1 MNKSIFTGLS
11 IAAAGLMA
19 SANLSAQTIAEYTFG
34 GASGVATNV
43 DANLTAGNFTA
54 GAGVGTSGGLSTSAG
69 GNAFFRSN
77 GTAGASTSFTSAQ
90 TAKDYFTVTI
100 TPDAGF
106 EMNLTS
112 FEFDYGYSSNGSFGT
127 GTMRAYITTSEDNHA
142 NFFNNPSPDG
152 YTTITNPVD
161 NGVTYPFLPDSKL
174 LDLSGA
180 AFQNISTAFEFR
192 IYLSDSYNVA
202 DLIHRIDNVT
212 LNGAV
217 VAVPEPSSFALMGG
231 LLALGS
237 VMLRR
242 RRA

>member
-1 MNKSIFTGLS
+1 MMKMNQSILTGLS

-19 SANLSAQTIAEYTFG
+19 SANLSAQTIAQYTFD

-54 GAGVGTSGGLSTSAG
+54 GGGGGGLSGS

-77 GTAGASTSFTSAQ
+77 ETAGASTSFTSAQ
-90 TAKDYFTVTI
+90 TANDYFTVTI

-112 FEFDYGYSSNGSFGT
+112 FEFDYGYSSNGSFGA

-142 NFFNNPSPDG
+142 TFFNNPSTDG
-152 YTTITNPVD
+152 YTTIDGPFSGT
-161 NGVTYPFLPDSKL
+161 GTVTFPFLPDSKL

-192 IYLSDSYNVA
+192 IYLSDSYNVN
-202 DLIHRIDNVT
+202 DLIHRIDNVE
-212 LNGAV
+212 LNGTVEAI
-217 VAVPEPSSFALMGG
+217 PEPSSTALLGLGG
-231 LLALGS
+231 LALI
-237 VMLRR
+237 LRR
-242 RRA
+242 RH